1 MAITKAFALVHD
13 TVLDQL
19 PGAVQANEAG
29 TLRGGY
35 SWIGKIGAW
44 NAVILVS
51 TVARLNTVEANAGN
65 NALILVRMSN
75 DDRGELDIDINQA
88 ALDKLN
94 TWLTARGFEVEAKV
108 PARQIIRKLY
118 RRFLGQFEPEQV
130 DIN

>member
-13 TVLDQL
+13 SVLDQL
-19 PGAVQANEAG
+19 PGVVQASEAG

-35 SWIGKIGAW
+35 SWVGKIGQW
-44 NAVILVS
+44 HAVLLVS

-65 NALILVRMSN
+65 NALVLVRMTEE
-75 DDRGELDIDINQA
+75 RGELDIDINQA

-94 TWLTARGFEVEAKV
+94 TWLTARGFEVESQV

-118 RRFLGQFEPEQV
+118 RRFLGIFEPEQV